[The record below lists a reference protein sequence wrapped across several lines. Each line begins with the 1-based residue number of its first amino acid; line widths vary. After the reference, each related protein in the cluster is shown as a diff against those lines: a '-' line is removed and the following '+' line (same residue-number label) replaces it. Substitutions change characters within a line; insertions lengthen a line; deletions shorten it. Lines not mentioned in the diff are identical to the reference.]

1 MEEAVRLRERLK
13 DKVES
18 ITVVTLGPAKASETL
33 RTALAMGA
41 DSGVHIEL
49 PENAPS
55 PEPLGAARALRAVIE
70 RRGKAGTGT
79 DLVIMGKQA
88 IDDDLGQTGQ
98 MLAALLG
105 AAQATCASKLD
116 VDVEKRVARVRT
128 EIDGGAE
135 ELECSLPTVVTTD
148 LRCVCATLPHAQNS
162 HICDQKKISPS
173 LFSWLCAHVRLN
185 GGCDFNCSLDS
196 IQRLDKFFK
205 EPRYASLPNIMKAK
219 KKPIEK
225 LTPAGL
231 GVDLAPLL
239 ETITVR
245 EPPKRVGGGKVGS
258 ALFVFMAPMS
268 ATEHTVLLC
277 SV

>member
-41 DSGVHIEL
+41 DSGVHVEL
-49 PENAPS
+49 PESAPS
-55 PEPLGAARALRAVIE
+55 PEPLGVARALRAVIE

-135 ELECSLPTVVTTD
+135 ELQCSLPTVVTTD
-148 LRCVCATLPHAQNS
+148 LRCVCHAPRFVTRHVPNS
-162 HICDQKKISPS
+162 HMTKKISL
-173 LFSWLCAHVRLN
+173 LFSRGCARMV
-185 GGCDFNCSLDS
+185 DS
-196 IQRLDKFFK
+196 
-205 EPRYASLPNIMKAK
+205 
-219 KKPIEK
+219 
-225 LTPAGL
+225 TVGL
-231 GVDLAPLL
+231 IYDGFW
-239 ETITVR
+239 IR
-245 EPPKRVGGGKVGS
+245 FRVLS
-258 ALFVFMAPMS
+258 P
-268 ATEHTVLLC
+268 
-277 SV
+277 

>member
-49 PENAPS
+49 PESAPS
-55 PEPLGAARALRAVIE
+55 PEPLGVARALRAVIE
-70 RRGKAGTGT
+70 RRGTAGTGT

-135 ELECSLPTVVTTD
+135 ELQCSLPTVVTTD
-148 LRCVCATLPHAQNS
+148 LRCVCATRLACLVTRHVPTHTS
-162 HICDQKKISPS
+162 VTKKIS
-173 LFSWLCAHVRLN
+173 LFFSRGCARMVDSTVGVIY
-185 GGCDFNCSLDS
+185 GGLWIRF
-196 IQRLDKFFK
+196 
-205 EPRYASLPNIMKAK
+205 
-219 KKPIEK
+219 
-225 LTPAGL
+225 
-231 GVDLAPLL
+231 
-239 ETITVR
+239 
-245 EPPKRVGGGKVGS
+245 RVLS
-258 ALFVFMAPMS
+258 P
-268 ATEHTVLLC
+268 
-277 SV
+277 

>member
-1 MEEAVRLRERLK
+1 VEEAVRLRERLK

-49 PENAPS
+49 PESAPS
-55 PEPLGAARALRAVIE
+55 PEPLGVARALRAVIE

-135 ELECSLPTVVTTD
+135 ELQCSLPTVVTTD
-148 LRCVCATLPHAQNS
+148 LRCVCATCLTCLITRHVPTHTYVT
-162 HICDQKKISPS
+162 KKFHLSFPV
-173 LFSWLCAHVRLN
+173 AVR
-185 GGCDFNCSLDS
+185 
-196 IQRLDKFFK
+196 
-205 EPRYASLPNIMKAK
+205 AW
-219 KKPIEK
+219 
-225 LTPAGL
+225 
-231 GVDLAPLL
+231 
-239 ETITVR
+239 
-245 EPPKRVGGGKVGS
+245 
-258 ALFVFMAPMS
+258 
-268 ATEHTVLLC
+268 
-277 SV
+277 